1 MVSRRIIQG
10 ISAFLTN
17 ANWKGF
23 RDGTI
28 YNGDTKALCVPGLN
42 CYSCPGAVG
51 GCPIGALQSSLSGF
65 IPRIPFYVLGF
76 IALFGVLFGR
86 VVCGYLC
93 PFGLLQD
100 LLDCVPCR
108 KIRKSKI
115 TRRLTKVKY
124 AFLGLVF
131 LGPLMSFAVIG
142 LGEPLFCKYICPA
155 GTVEGALPLFVVN
168 ESLRSA
174 AGSLT
179 VWKGLLAGSILL
191 MSTFVFRP
199 FCRFIC
205 PLGAIYGFFNR
216 YALTGI
222 AVDKNKCV
230 HCGRCAAVC
239 KSDVTLAG
247 DKECISCGEC
257 VDVCP
262 VHAVYK
268 RKLIMRKVEER
279 DNV

>member
-131 LGPLMSFAVIG
+131 LGPLVSFAVIG

-168 ESLRSA
+168 EGLRSA

-191 MSTFVFRP
+191 MSTFVSYVP
-199 FCRFIC
+199 WE
-205 PLGAIYGFFNR
+205 PY
-216 YALTGI
+216 TG
-222 AVDKNKCV
+222 
-230 HCGRCAAVC
+230 
-239 KSDVTLAG
+239 S
-247 DKECISCGEC
+247 
-257 VDVCP
+257 
-262 VHAVYK
+262 
-268 RKLIMRKVEER
+268 LIGMR
-279 DNV
+279 